1 MSQVTDSR
9 GQLKHV
15 EGQLTFLGSAQY
27 VNVSTVSPQNLTNAP
42 TSGITAPANATSAL
56 IQAEGQNIRWQG
68 GTTAGFTLSTS
79 VGMLLSTAMDHL
91 VYTATCDESGA
102 PNWGNFQFIAV
113 ASGCNVNVQY
123 FH

>member
-9 GQLKHV
+9 GQLKHI

-27 VNVSTVSPQNLTNAP
+27 TNVSTSSPQSLTSAP
-42 TSGITAPANATSAL
+42 NSGISAPANATVAL
-56 IQAEGQNIRWQG
+56 IQAEGQNIRWAG
-68 GTTAGFTLSTS
+68 GSTPGFTLSTS

-91 VYTATCDESGA
+91 VYTATCDESGSSQ
-102 PNWGNFQFIAV
+102 WGFQFIAV
-113 ASGCNVNVQY
+113 AAGCNVNVQY